1 MNKQGNHVRDGGK
14 CNKKDEGFQ
23 CTGEYTETLPVLIDI
38 EYPLLVILFI
48 S

>member
-1 MNKQGNHVRDGGK
+1 MLGMEENVTEKG
-14 CNKKDEGFQ
+14 EGFQ